1 MPRKHLIQMSGAPG
15 SGKSTLARLLN
26 KEFENG
32 IVIDHDVI
40 RSSLL
45 VQENPC
51 FEIAA
56 KQAYDLQW
64 ALARDAIKQGV
75 CRVIIDS
82 TCNFPTVLHQETAL
96 AAEFGYTYW
105 YIECRVMDI
114 ELLDQRLRAREPMLC
129 QRSGVDRPPK
139 AAEGRKEENG
149 WELFER
155 WFMYPCRPDD
165 EKVIITV
172 DSTNTP
178 TRCCDRVMEQIGR
191 RQRK

>member
-1 MPRKHLIQMSGAPG
+1 MVRKHLIQMSGAPG
-15 SGKSTLARLLN
+15 SGKSTLARRLRTAL
-26 KEFENG
+26 EHS

-45 VQENPC
+45 EQENPC
-51 FEIAA
+51 FETAA

-82 TCNFPTVLHQETAL
+82 TCNFPTVLHQGTAL

-139 AAEGRKEENG
+139 AAEGRKEEDG
-149 WELFER
+149 RELFER
-155 WFMYPCRPDD
+155 WLMYPFRPHD
-165 EKVIITV
+165 EKAIITV
-172 DSTNTP
+172 DSTATLKKS
-178 TRCCDRVMEQIGR
+178 CDRVMERIS
-191 RQRK
+191 RQQRN